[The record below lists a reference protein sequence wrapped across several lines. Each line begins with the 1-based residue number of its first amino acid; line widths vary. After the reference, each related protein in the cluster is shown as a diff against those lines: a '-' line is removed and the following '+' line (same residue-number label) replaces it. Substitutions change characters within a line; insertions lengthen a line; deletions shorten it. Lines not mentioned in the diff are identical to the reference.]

1 MKKIF
6 FIIFYTGLSI
16 IGYNSLKY
24 KMVLEKS
31 TVNNIYHADIIC
43 PKSTKELTDE
53 FLYQGL
59 STKRSKYMR

>member
-24 KMVLEKS
+24 KITVEKS
-31 TVNNIYHADIIC
+31 TVNNTYHTDIIC
-43 PKSTKELTDE
+43 PKSTKELTE

-59 STKRSKYMR
+59 STKRSKYIR